1 MSEESVQTS
10 GSSRRRL
17 SYTSGEAG
25 MSEARVR
32 VSLTDGVV
40 EFEGPETFVAG
51 LVEKFIRVIETALAG
66 DPPGANDA
74 VIGQQLA
81 GAPTAP
87 ELALQDLFAAT
98 DTGIQI
104 LTTVPGSTKAQRAV
118 NLAKLYLY
126 GLQVLTQRDTARFS
140 EIGRACKAHGCYH
153 SHNMAA
159 YLKGDRTSFV
169 FGGQGKH
176 QTLKLSAPGL
186 EGIAALIERTRA
198 GRDGIMS
205 RRQGI
210 APADIPTAGQV
221 KTSAPIHQETVAAS
235 RQ

>member
-1 MSEESVQTS
+1 MSEESVQTC

-17 SYTSGEAG
+17 SYTSGEAR

-32 VSLTDGVV
+32 VSLTDGVL
-40 EFEGPETFVAG
+40 EFEGPETFVSG
-51 LVEKFIRVIETALAG
+51 LVEKFIQVIETALAG
-66 DPPGANDA
+66 DPSGDA
-74 VIGQQLA
+74 KPAAAIGQHVVR
-81 GAPTAP
+81 APTAP
-87 ELALQDLFAAT
+87 EVALQDLLAAT
-98 DTGIQI
+98 DTGVQI

-126 GLQVLTQRDTARFS
+126 GLQVLKQRDTAPFS

-159 YLKGDRTSFV
+159 YLKGDRASFV
-169 FGGQGKH
+169 FGGHGKH

-198 GRDGIMS
+198 GRHGITP

-210 APADIPTAGQV
+210 AQAAIPTARQA
-221 KTSAPIHQETVAAS
+221 KKSAPIHKETVAT
-235 RQ
+235 